1 MGSLECRAVG
11 SLAAEAAEELGALLH
26 GLSVCLPSAMEQVE
40 VVLRPPAAAAAPA
53 SLPAGWQPDLRLQHD
68 LTSPAGSQQ
77 DSDGS
82 AGSRCGLAE
91 LRARLGAVSF
101 YCCST
106 CRLHWPRAGRAKHN
120 VAPFSLPPSLPRWT
134 ALQFSLH
141 LRGKQNKE
149 LPAVVRHVTR
159 AACTG
164 ESVPAFWQALGFAP
178 RYALLRRGTRYA
190 LTLGGQELDV
200 FLGRVLRLPP
210 GAAAARLD
218 GAALQAAEEVAP
230 GRLLVEAVAQVP
242 AEADHM
248 ESMGAITQLA
258 TLLAPHTTLQR
269 PPRGPGEPL

>member
-82 AGSRCGLAE
+82 AGSR
-91 LRARLGAVSF
+91 
-101 YCCST
+101 
-106 CRLHWPRAGRAKHN
+106 
-120 VAPFSLPPSLPRWT
+120 WT

-164 ESVPAFWQALGFAP
+164 ESMPAFWQALGFAP